1 MVIGE
6 NGATELFTDERG
18 YACSIPLPYGT
29 YVVRETTTPPNYKP
43 VKDFIV
49 RITEHKPDTPQI
61 WRVLLDKE
69 FEAKLK
75 IVKKTMK
82 VKSLHSKRGQSL
94 RYMIWTEKNM
104 WNRLLPILQR

>member
-1 MVIGE
+1 M
-6 NGATELFTDERG
+6 
-18 YACSIPLPYGT
+18 
-29 YVVRETTTPPNYKP
+29 VRETTTPPNYKP

-75 IVKKTMK
+75 IVKKDDESKKPVLKKGTEFK
-82 VKSLHSKRGQSL
+82 VYDLDR
-94 RYMIWTEKNM
+94 KNM
-104 WNRLLPILQR
+104 WNRLPLIPQR